1 MRATKH
7 IHGVSSFGHGSM
19 SYVLVL
25 LSLITLLTCSVACRD
40 GTREAV
46 DPIAVPETAFTEPS
60 APSQGLAW
68 HEIPPINYIRKEIP
82 AAKAPEIRGHYYQA
96 LVPDTCN
103 LEERARPPEAA
114 RIKQLPLSKR
124 KALDVT
130 WIVTGLSQYYR
141 SLVG

>member
-7 IHGVSSFGHGSM
+7 IHGLSSFGHGSM

-68 HEIPPINYIRKEIP
+68 HEIPPIQLHPQGNPGGKGSRDSRP
-82 AAKAPEIRGHYYQA
+82 LLPGSG
-96 LVPDTCN
+96 
-103 LEERARPPEAA
+103 ARY
-114 RIKQLPLSKR
+114 L
-124 KALDVT
+124 
-130 WIVTGLSQYYR
+130 
-141 SLVG
+141 